1 MPPHSQILNHDHCFC
16 IKQVIITPIQFP
28 PSLVEIYLKLY
39 HIETSLERKER
50 IHYIFH
56 NKSNNKVSASF
67 PYRFSDAFMAW
78 VGVIIF
84 FYFALL
90 KGVTFL
96 SITCFPGPPAC
107 AILGLPIE
115 EKDLLQIRRHS
126 EPWIKCFTYR
136 GCLASV
142 RNWEDIGAI

>member
-1 MPPHSQILNHDHCFC
+1 M
-16 IKQVIITPIQFP
+16 
-28 PSLVEIYLKLY
+28 EIYLKLY

>member
-1 MPPHSQILNHDHCFC
+1 M
-16 IKQVIITPIQFP
+16 
-28 PSLVEIYLKLY
+28 EIYLKLY
-39 HIETSLERKER
+39 HIETSLEKKER

-78 VGVIIF
+78 VGVIF
-84 FYFALL
+84 FSLALL

-96 SITCFPGPPAC
+96 SIACFPPAC